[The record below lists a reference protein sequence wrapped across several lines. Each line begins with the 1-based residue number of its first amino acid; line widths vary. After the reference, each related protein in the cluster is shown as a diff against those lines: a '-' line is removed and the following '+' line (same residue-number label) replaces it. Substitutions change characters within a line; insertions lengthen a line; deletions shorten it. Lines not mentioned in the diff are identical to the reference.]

1 MWGYGRCLTI
11 ALASIVIV
19 AAAATPGSADDAVNI
34 QQGWS
39 TQKKVNW
46 YTRSQGSR
54 LIPLSWLL
62 ALEQPDSDQ
71 RFLDDVYIEKFRYL
85 PNHSEPAE
93 GLPIG
98 FAIDGQDDDGLS
110 TTRLRWKDPQSTTE
124 KWVGMNCAACH
135 TTEITY
141 QGKRMR
147 IEGAPTLADFQ
158 GFVEALNK
166 ALVETRNNADKGKR
180 FAANV
185 LKGANENTPANR
197 AKLDGALSKLIEW
210 QHKVEKANETPLR
223 YGFGRLDA
231 FGHIFNKV
239 AMVIGA
245 NDQTFHSSNAP
256 VSYPFLWN
264 VPQHDKVQWNGIV
277 ENQRIGATYDIGALG
292 RNIGEVTGVFG
303 DVKLEPSFLLPRIK
317 SSANVKIL
325 ALLEDQLR
333 TLRPPLWPTGV
344 LGKIDDKK
352 RDMGR
357 EIFIQDER
365 SNGQKV
371 ASCASCHKGLP
382 RDNLTLPIN
391 AKMIPLKD
399 IGTDI
404 WMACNAVTWE
414 AKTGLFKGMSYTY
427 LPLLFNDRLFQDKAA
442 VADLLRTTVIGTI
455 WAKKGDVFDDVVKT
469 LSYPSPGGLGS
480 PDLQVASRLPPSE
493 QPVRSTAD
501 QSRRNQCLNGT
512 DPLLAYKGRPLTGIW
527 STAPYL
533 HNGSVPT
540 LYDLL
545 LPPDQRPKK
554 FLVGT
559 REFDTK
565 RVGFATR
572 DASDNVL
579 EAPTEDN
586 SFVFNTRDAAG
597 RVIDGN
603 SNTGHDYGNAWL
615 TEDERWAL
623 VEYLKG
629 L

>member
-1 MWGYGRCLTI
+1 MRRHWLTT
-11 ALASIVIV
+11 ALASIVVV
-19 AAAATPGSADDAVNI
+19 AAAIGPGFADDTVTI
-34 QQGWS
+34 PQGWS
-39 TQKKVNW
+39 TQQKVNW

-62 ALEQPDSDQ
+62 ALEQPGGDQ
-71 RFLDDVYIEKFRYL
+71 RFLDSVHIEKFRYL
-85 PNHSEPAE
+85 PSQSGSAE
-93 GLPIG
+93 SLPIG
-98 FAIDGQDDDGLS
+98 FAIDGQDDDALS
-110 TTRLRWKDPQSTTE
+110 KTRLRWKEPQSTTE

-135 TTEITY
+135 TAEIAY
-141 QGKRMR
+141 RGKRMR

-158 GFVEALNK
+158 GFMETLNK
-166 ALVETRNNADKGKR
+166 ALVETRNDADKRQR

-185 LKGANENTPANR
+185 LKGANDNTPANR
-197 AKLDGALSKLIEW
+197 ARLDEALSKLIKW
-210 QHKVEKANETPLR
+210 QQDVEKANETKLR

-245 NDQTFHSSNAP
+245 DEQTFHSSNAP

-277 ENQRIGATYDIGALG
+277 KNQRIGATYDIGALG

-303 DVKLEPSFLLPRIK
+303 DVRVYEAPLFLPRVK
-317 SSANVKIL
+317 SSANVKTL
-325 ALLEDQLR
+325 ALLEEQLG
-333 TLRPPLWPTGV
+333 TLRPPRWPTGL

-352 RDMGR
+352 RDLGR
-357 EIFIQDER
+357 EIFIQEVR

-382 RDNLTLPIN
+382 RDNLRLAID

-404 WMACNAVTWE
+404 WMACNAVTRE
-414 AKTGLFKGMSYTY
+414 AKTGLFEGMSYTY
-427 LPLLFNDRLFQDKAA
+427 FPSLSNDRAFQQKA
-442 VADLLRTTVIGTI
+442 VLADLLRTTVIGTI
-455 WAKKGDVFDDVVKT
+455 WAKKADVLGDVIST
-469 LSYPSPGGLGS
+469 LRHPSPGGLGS
-480 PDLQVASRLPPSE
+480 GDLLVASALPAAE

-527 STAPYL
+527 ATAPYL

-554 FLVGT
+554 FLAGT
-559 REFDTK
+559 REFDPS
-565 RVGFATR
+565 RVGFVTR

-579 EAPTEDN
+579 ATPTEDN
-586 SFVFNTRDAAG
+586 SFVFNTRDEAG

-603 SNTGHDYGNAWL
+603 SNAGHDYGNAWL
-615 TEDERWAL
+615 SEDERWAL